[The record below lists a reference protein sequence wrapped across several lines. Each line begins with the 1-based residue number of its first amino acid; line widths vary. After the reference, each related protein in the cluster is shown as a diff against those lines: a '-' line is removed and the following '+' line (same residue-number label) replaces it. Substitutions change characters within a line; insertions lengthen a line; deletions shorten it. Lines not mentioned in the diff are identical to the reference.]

1 MIKDI
6 TLGQFFPGNSVF
18 HRADPR
24 MKTVAMILF
33 VVIVFFADN
42 LLSYSLLLL
51 GVIGACLLS
60 RIDWKVILKG
70 LKPVLFIAV
79 FMGAINVFFTGGNT
93 LLLELWVIRIYAEGL
108 IAAAFIMIR
117 LFCLV
122 GGTSILLTYTTS
134 PNVLCDA
141 IESLLSPLKLIR
153 VPVHD
158 FAMMMTIALRFIP
171 TLIEET
177 DKIMSAQK
185 ARGADFETGS
195 LLKRAKALLPILIPL
210 LVSSIRRASELAVA
224 MECRCYAGGEGR
236 TKLKRL
242 HLRFF
247 DWAFLLAFVFFGAA
261 LILLSGIDLWG
272 I

>member
-24 MKTVAMILF
+24 IKTVAMVLF
-33 VVIVFFADN
+33 VVSVFFADN
-42 LLSYSLLLL
+42 LLSYAFLLVGVLL
-51 GVIGACLLS
+51 SCLLS
-60 RIDWKVILKG
+60 RISFRVIAKG
-70 LKPVLFIAV
+70 LKPVLFIAI
-79 FMGAINVFFTGGNT
+79 FMALINVFFTKGQVP
-93 LLLELWVIRIYAEGL
+93 LLALGFLQIYPEGL
-108 IAAAFIMIR
+108 IAAVYIVIR

-122 GGTSILLTYTTS
+122 AGTSILLTYTTS

-141 IESLLSPLKLIR
+141 IESLLSPLKKIR

-185 ARGADFETGS
+185 ARGANFETGS
-195 LLKRAKALLPILIPL
+195 LFSRAKALLPVLIPL
-210 LVSSIRRASELAVA
+210 LVSAIRRASELAVA
-224 MECRCYAGGEGR
+224 MECRCYTGGEGR

-242 HLRFF
+242 HLRVA
-247 DWAFLLAFVFFGAA
+247 DFVFLFAVIAFGAG
-261 LILLSGIDLWG
+261 IVFLSHHSVWG
-272 I
+272 L

>member
-18 HRADPR
+18 HRTDPR
-24 MKTVAMILF
+24 IKTVGMVLF
-33 VVIVFFADN
+33 VVSVFFADN
-42 LLSYSLLLL
+42 LLSYAVLLL
-51 GVIGACLLS
+51 GVVLSCLFS
-60 RIDWKVILKG
+60 GICFRVIAKG
-70 LKPVLFIAV
+70 LKPVLFIAL
-79 FMGAINVFFTGGNT
+79 FMALINVFFTKGERALVSLG
-93 LLLELWVIRIYAEGL
+93 VIAVYPEGL
-108 IAAAFIMIR
+108 IAAVFIVIR

-122 GGTSILLTYTTS
+122 AGTSILLTYTTS

-141 IESLLSPLKLIR
+141 IESLLSPLKIFR

-185 ARGADFETGS
+185 ARGANFETGS
-195 LLKRAKALLPILIPL
+195 LFSRAKALLPVLIPL
-210 LVSSIRRASELAVA
+210 LVSAIRRASELAVA
-224 MECRCYAGGEGR
+224 MECRCYTGGEGR

-242 HLRFF
+242 QLRPW
-247 DWAFLLAFVFFGAA
+247 DWVFLLVVLVFGGAIVVLA
-261 LILLSGIDLWG
+261 QIDLWG

>member
-24 MKTVAMILF
+24 IKTVAMVLF
-33 VVIVFFADN
+33 VVSVFFADN
-42 LLSYSLLLL
+42 LLSYALLLL
-51 GVIGACLLS
+51 GVISSCLLS
-60 RIDWKVILKG
+60 QIELKVILKG

-79 FMGAINVFFTGGNT
+79 FMGFINVFFTKGQT
-93 LLLELWVIRIYAEGL
+93 LLLELGIVRIYSEGL
-108 IAAAFIMIR
+108 ISAVFIMIR

-122 GGTSILLTYTTS
+122 GGTGILLTYTTS

-141 IESLLSPLKLIR
+141 IESLLSPLKRIR

-185 ARGADFETGS
+185 ARGADFESGN

-242 HLRFF
+242 HLRFS
-247 DWAFLLAFVFFGAA
+247 DWIFLLAFVLFGAA
-261 LILLSGIDLWG
+261 LIVLSNYDLWG
-272 I
+272 L

>member
-1 MIKDI
+1 MMKDI
-6 TLGQFFPGNSVF
+6 TLGQFFPGSSVF
-18 HRADPR
+18 HRTDPR
-24 MKTVAMILF
+24 MKTVAMVLF
-33 VVIVFFADN
+33 VVCVFFADN
-42 LLSYSLLLL
+42 LLSYALLLA
-51 GVIGACLLS
+51 GVLISCLLS
-60 RIDWKVILKG
+60 SIDLRVIAKG

-79 FMGAINVFFTGGNT
+79 FMALINVFFTKGEVP
-93 LLLELWVIRIYAEGL
+93 LISFSFLSVYPEGL
-108 IAAAFIMIR
+108 MAAVFIVIR

-122 GGTSILLTYTTS
+122 AGTSILLTYTTS

-141 IESLLSPLKLIR
+141 VESLLSPLKRLR

-185 ARGADFETGS
+185 ARGANFETGS
-195 LLKRAKALLPILIPL
+195 LLRRAKALLPVLIPL
-210 LVSSIRRASELAVA
+210 LVSAIRRASELAVA
-224 MECRCYAGGEGR
+224 MECRCYTGGEGR

-242 HLRFF
+242 QLCWR
-247 DWAFLLAFVFFGAA
+247 DWVFLLVTVLFGAGIIA
-261 LILLSGIDLWG
+261 LSCLSFWG

>member
-24 MKTVAMILF
+24 MKTVAMVLF
-33 VVIVFFADN
+33 VVSVFFADN
-42 LLSYSLLLL
+42 LLSYALLLL
-51 GVIGACLLS
+51 GVLFACLLS
-60 RIDWKVILKG
+60 RLNATVLVKG

-79 FMGAINVFFTGGNT
+79 FMGFINVFFTRGET
-93 LLLELWVIRIYAEGL
+93 LLAEFFFIRIYAEGL
-108 IAAAFIMIR
+108 WAAAFIVIR

-122 GGTSILLTYTTS
+122 GGTGILLTYTTS

-141 IESLLSPLKLIR
+141 IESLLSPLKWVR

-185 ARGADFETGS
+185 ARGADFETGN
-195 LLKRAKALLPILIPL
+195 LLQRAKALLPILIPL

-224 MECRCYAGGEGR
+224 MECRCYTGGEGR

-242 HLRFF
+242 RLRFS
-247 DWAFLLAFVFFGAA
+247 DWVFLLAFVLFGAG
-261 LILLSGIDLWG
+261 LILLSYIDLWG
-272 I
+272 V